1 MCVRECMFFK
11 PQTFQIVQHISQDQ
25 GVFQDFGRTERR
37 RVNIP
42 RKMICETVMLNY
54 TNKMNQQTIVFYLS
68 FLSIDRE
75 IAEAGV
81 PSNNAQG

>member
-1 MCVRECMFFK
+1 
-11 PQTFQIVQHISQDQ
+11 
-25 GVFQDFGRTERR
+25 
-37 RVNIP
+37 
-42 RKMICETVMLNY
+42 MICETVMLNY